1 MNDVYKH
8 KYIKYKMKYLEA
20 KKSYSTKMIG
30 GGSETFDVF
39 VASDAVHESNVRKSL
54 DELKQSIITIVNE
67 FKCCYIDFIKSYDKI
82 KNVYDFCKENN
93 IDFNQ
98 IIELNG
104 KFASQISLS
113 TQYKLV
119 QQIIPFFAIVEPLMK
134 NVYETIQSKV
144 NINSIRA
151 IGNNIPMSNVYDHFI
166 HNYLG
171 SVTVICNAYFML
183 GKKMISQILQN
194 NKMPYFKLN
203 VVDRL
208 DFCDKQVQ
216 IDCLL
221 LTLSQKIARFI
232 LPVDE
237 LLKTLKLKESWSF
250 QYSQIKQINDGLKKD
265 LLATNDLVRLLEKQ
279 TIKVSGLNWIEI
291 SLKQFDSKEIETKL
305 ASSLFC
311 KQCETSGN
319 VKQCC
324 SGLCKK
330 SGSSCKYSPKQP
342 AKRDDKG
349 TLSMNSDQQSFV
361 IERTSPSPQSLSLS
375 QSPSE
380 IMRVPSPTEL
390 YSPPHAFARAVES
403 SIPTPLR
410 APPTPPTKLQKNTG
424 SLPYVSPSQHMHR
437 TPPIL
442 LPPPVLA
449 KH

>member
-1 MNDVYKH
+1 MDDVYKH

-30 GGSETFDVF
+30 GGGSETFDVF
-39 VASDAVHESNVRKSL
+39 VADDAVHEANVRKSL

-104 KFASQISLS
+104 KFASQIPLS

-134 NVYETIQSKV
+134 NVYETIQIKV

-151 IGNNIPMSNVYDHFI
+151 IRNNIPMSRVYDHYV

-171 SVTVICNAYFML
+171 IVTIICNAYFAL

-237 LLKTLKLKESWSF
+237 MLKTLKLKDSWSF

-279 TIKVSGLNWIEI
+279 TVKVSGLSWIEI
-291 SLKQFDSKEIETKL
+291 SLKQFGSKETETKL

-324 SGLCKK
+324 TGLCKK

-342 AKRDDKG
+342 AKREDKE

-361 IERTSPSPQSLSLS
+361 IERKSPSPQLPPR
-375 QSPSE
+375 SPSE
-380 IMRVPSPTEL
+380 ILRVPSPTGRHI
-390 YSPPHAFARAVES
+390 PP
-403 SIPTPLR
+403 PR
-410 APPTPPTKLQKNTG
+410 APPPPPTKLQKDTG

-437 TPPIL
+437 TPPVL
-442 LPPPVLA
+442 LPPPVLP